1 MRMWIPFHR
10 MLVTRK
16 LVICSNQH
24 ASNQHATY
32 PIGIRVARKKVV
44 KDWSVKCQIQT
55 MVFSII
61 CPCPCAHTQ
70 HCIRYPLCSSEQM
83 WGLLGTCMRQDAW
96 LRCHLTTRTRYWVVK
111 LRSST
116 FWRNPLLV
124 GGDQEED
131 HRARK
136 LGLTT
141 IASFI
146 DCPHWFRQPPRPDI
160 FVRNLS
166 TRHFRQIE
174 SLWPTRS
181 GREALQYSCRE
192 ASIEYSKL
200 HCERTSLLEASL
212 RAYS

>member
-1 MRMWIPFHR
+1 MRVTNMRVTNMRAWVTNMRMWIPFHR

-24 ASNQHATY
+24 ASNQHATC

-70 HCIRYPLCSSEQM
+70 HCKRYPLCSSEQT
-83 WGLLGTCMRQDAW
+83 WGLLGTCMRQEAW

-166 TRHFRQIE
+166 TRHFRQI
-174 SLWPTRS
+174 
-181 GREALQYSCRE
+181 
-192 ASIEYSKL
+192 
-200 HCERTSLLEASL
+200 
-212 RAYS
+212 

>member
-1 MRMWIPFHR
+1 MRVTNMRVTNMRAWLTNMRMWIPFHR

-24 ASNQHATY
+24 ASSQHATC
-32 PIGIRVARKKVV
+32 PIGIRVACNKLV

-70 HCIRYPLCSSEQM
+70 HCKRYPLCSSEQT

-96 LRCHLTTRTRYWVVK
+96 L
-111 LRSST
+111 
-116 FWRNPLLV
+116 
-124 GGDQEED
+124 
-131 HRARK
+131 
-136 LGLTT
+136 
-141 IASFI
+141 
-146 DCPHWFRQPPRPDI
+146 HWFRQPPRPDI